1 MVDTSDWRF
10 SRGRRRSGPQSFLD
24 QKAASSRAGQ
34 VFHEMATRQ
43 GRMTSPGYTASESE
57 VDRQKEL
64 RRDWNRNLK
73 NTPMGIMAS
82 GVNLDADPF
91 GAQNLYHDMSA
102 HLAHDAPAAYNQMY
116 PFQPGR
122 LISGLAENV
131 GPFGWMNRMLPDM
144 ERRTPANVLAMRER
158 FPGISNID
166 NIIPPV
172 GIAPLIPEHIRRK
185 TVFDLTNEDEGI
197 FGGRGEFSPDF
208 DYDELRRKRRLE
220 YDLEDA
226 LEKIMAGEVESFDDM
241 ADTEELPEDKQVELE
256 TLLASEE
263 FQALPQYE
271 KERILLE
278 DYGIEIKTGFE

>member
-1 MVDTSDWRF
+1 MVLSYDTSDDRF
-10 SRGRRRSGPQSFLD
+10 GAYAKRQQQASLD
-24 QKAASSRAGQ
+24 KYQAPARAWDKLQNLQNQAVAGQ
-34 VFHEMATRQ
+34 LDSAGEQEF
-43 GRMTSPGYTASESE
+43 
-57 VDRQKEL
+57 KEA
-64 RRDWNRNLK
+64 RRKWNREYK
-73 NTPMGIMAS
+73 NTPVGIMAS
-82 GVNLDADPF
+82 GVNLDQNPF
-91 GAQNLYHDMSA
+91 GAQDLYHDMSA
-102 HLAHDAPAAYNQMY
+102 QLAFDTPKLYDKMY
-116 PFQPGR
+116 PFNPGKI
-122 LISGLAENV
+122 LSVAAENI
-131 GPFGWMNRMLPDM
+131 GPMSWLKRILPKRKRKVP
-144 ERRTPANVLAMRER
+144 ENVLAMRER
-158 FPGISNID
+158 FPGMINE
-166 NIIPPV
+166 IIPPS

-208 DYDELRRKRRLE
+208 DYDELRRKRRLK

-241 ADTEELPEDKQVELE
+241 ADTKELPEDKQVELT